1 LFVVDVV
8 GSFSIPGCG
17 GARNRSILF
26 ARTLKYRIFDP
37 RDLNSRKKTIPMLF
51 KREGEHLEQKSNIK
65 RLSCK
70 YLAVRE

>member
-8 GSFSIPGCG
+8 GSFSILGCG

-37 RDLNSRKKTIPMLF
+37 RDLNARKKTQFICYLNE
-51 KREGEHLEQKSNIK
+51 KENI
-65 RLSCK
+65 
-70 YLAVRE
+70 